1 MDSEQRTGLVTGGSG
16 DIGGAIAAELA
27 ASGVRVAVSSRGS
40 AVDGFERS
48 VALDLA
54 DPAAAAAGVAAAI
67 DALGGRLDTL
77 VHAAVRWPSAGA
89 DRFEDV
95 AREEWQ
101 AVLRANVEGTFA
113 LVQAALPA
121 LRASGTGRVVLLSSG
136 IAEEGHPPTVAYGA
150 AKAALHGL
158 CRTLA
163 WDAGRDGVLVNV
175 IAVGYTRTAG
185 GLARFGPDAYDR
197 AAALIPQRRVSVPE
211 DVARLAAFL
220 GSERNTSVTGE
231 IVREGTS
238 AARTALVGV

>member
-1 MDSEQRTGLVTGGSG
+1 MNIEQRSALVTGGSG
-16 DIGGAIAAELA
+16 DIGRAIAAELA
-27 ASGVRVAVSSRGS
+27 AEGMRVAVTSRGGD
-40 AVDGFERS
+40 VDGSERS

-54 DPAAAAAGVAAAI
+54 DPAAASAGAAAAI

-77 VHAAVRWPSAGA
+77 VHAAVRWPALGA

-95 AREEWQ
+95 PRDEWQ
-101 AVLRANVEGTFA
+101 AMLRANVEGTFA

-121 LRASGTGRVVLLSSG
+121 LRGSGSGRIVLLSSG
-136 IAEEGHPPTVAYGA
+136 IAEEGHPPTVAYAA
-150 AKAALHGL
+150 AKASLHGL
-158 CRTLA
+158 CRALA

-175 IAVGYTRTAG
+175 IAVGYTRTEG

-197 AAALIPQRRVSVPE
+197 ASALIPQRRVSVPE